1 MLDQL
6 IEHPGRALAKRL
18 GRVGVWT
25 LEGDKMPSAEER
37 LFAREIESLGFRTLW
52 IAETVVSKDVFAHL
66 ALLLGWTDRLILA
79 SGIANIHAHDPYAM
93 ANGGRTLAEAFPGRI
108 VQGMGVSHA
117 PSVARRGGTYEKPFE
132 TMRQYLDVMDASSW
146 PQPEPPEPA
155 PRVLAALGPKMLQLA
170 AERAAGA
177 HPYFVPVE
185 HTPGARTALGPG
197 PLLAPEQMVVL
208 ETDPVEARRVARIH
222 MRRYL
227 RLPNYVNNL
236 KRHGYTDAD
245 IDGGSGATEGEPTDR
260 LVDAIVAWGDEAA
273 IAARV
278 RAHLAAGADHV
289 CIQPLPEGRLTQI
302 EQLRALAPV
311 VLAL

>member
-1 MLDQL
+1 MPMTDAS
-6 IEHPGRALAKRL
+6 EHPGRALARRL

-25 LEGDKMPSAEER
+25 LEADKMPAVEER
-37 LFAREIESLGFRTLW
+37 AFAREVEALGFRTLW
-52 IAETVVSKDVFAHL
+52 IAETVVSKEVFAHL
-66 ALLLGWTDRLILA
+66 ALLLDWTDRLILA
-79 SGIANIHAHDPYAM
+79 SGIANLHAHDPYAM
-93 ANGGRTLAEAFPGRI
+93 ANGGRTLAEAFPGRMVLGI
-108 VQGMGVSHA
+108 GVSHA
-117 PSVARRGGTYEKPFE
+117 PAVARRGGSYEKPLE
-132 TMRQYLDVMDASSW
+132 RMREYLDQMDASSW

-170 AERAAGA
+170 AERTAGA

-185 HTPGARTALGPG
+185 HTRQAREVLGPG
-197 PLLAPEQMVVL
+197 PILAPEQMVLL
-208 ETDPVEARRVARIH
+208 ETDPVEARRVARGH

-236 KRHGYTDAD
+236 KRLGYTEEDVEG
-245 IDGGSGATEGEPTDR
+245 DGSDR

-278 RAHLAAGADHV
+278 RAHLDAGADHV
-289 CIQPLPEGRLTQI
+289 CIQPLPDGRLTHI

-311 VLAL
+311 VLTL